1 MLINDNNSDDEED
14 NLTKL
19 KSLNNVEFLYPFKIK
34 QYIGEERI
42 SGVEIENIN
51 TKETKI
57 IDISCVFPFI
67 GDQPSTYFLSK
78 LGVETNKG
86 YIITNKFMETNIK
99 NCLAIGDVIDKP
111 LRQVVTACSDGS
123 IAATRAI
130 HILNGMK

>member
-1 MLINDNNSDDEED
+1 MTDIIEFINQE
-14 NLTKL
+14 L
-19 KSLNNVEFLYPFKIK
+19 KKAIKHIKSYLNKYD
-34 QYIGEERI
+34 
-42 SGVEIENIN
+42 VEIENIN